1 MQVLYETLKIQFD
14 LSGLLD
20 GTLDISEVL
29 SSEMVYKYLRE
40 GYTIDEIE
48 DYILKKLK
56 INR

>member
-29 SSEMVYKYLRE
+29 SSETVYKYLRE

-56 INR
+56 NK

>member
-20 GTLDISEVL
+20 GALDISEVL
-29 SSEMVYKYLRE
+29 SSETVYKYLRE

-56 INR
+56 NK

>member
-20 GTLDISEVL
+20 GSLDISEVL
-29 SSEMVYKYLRE
+29 SSETVYKYLRK

-56 INR
+56 K

>member
-29 SSEMVYKYLRE
+29 SSEAVYKYLRE

-56 INR
+56 NK

>member
-1 MQVLYETLKIQFD
+1 MQALYETLKIQFD

-20 GTLDISEVL
+20 GTLEISEVL
-29 SSEMVYKYLRE
+29 SSETVYKYLRE

-56 INR
+56 NK